1 MGIFLLIIGLVLF
14 IGLVVVHEL
23 GHFWAARRGG
33 VEVEEFGIFFP
44 PRLFKKRMKGGYD
57 FTINLLPLGGFVKL
71 KGEHDSDTEPGSYG
85 AARTR
90 TKVKIML
97 AGVVVNFVTA
107 LVLFTLLALVGMPR
121 LIDNQFTVKSDTKV
135 VKSEVLVSYVEP
147 DSPAAKAGL
156 QQRDQLVQVGG
167 KAVTTSESLPGL
179 TKQFAGEPTAIKYVR
194 AGKTQTVTTM
204 LRTDEVVTASKKTSS
219 PKGYL
224 GIEPAEFAL
233 QRSTW
238 SAPVVAVG
246 LSAQLAALTYQG
258 LWHAVQGL
266 GGIVAGF
273 FTANHAAR
281 ENAQTAAS
289 SQVSGPV
296 GIFVV
301 LKAGSVLGYQFMLL
315 IIAVISLTLAI
326 MNVLPIPALDGGRLF
341 VTVISRLFKKRI
353 SPKTEEAIYGTGFAA
368 LMFLIILIT
377 VVDVKR
383 FF

>member
-1 MGIFLLIIGLVLF
+1 MGIFLLVVGLILF

-44 PRLFKKRMKGGYD
+44 PRLFKRRTKSGYD

-71 KGEHDSDTEPGSYG
+71 KGEHDSDREKGSYG
-85 AARTR
+85 AAKTS

-97 AGVVVNFVTA
+97 AGVFMNLVTA
-107 LVLFTLLALVGMPR
+107 LALFTVLAWLGMPK
-121 LIDNQFTVKSDTKV
+121 LIDNQFTVKSDTHV
-135 VKSEVLVSYVEP
+135 VRNNVLVSYVEAK
-147 DSPAAKAGL
+147 SPAAHAGL
-156 QQRDQLVQVGG
+156 QVRDQLVSVGNR
-167 KAVTTSESLPGL
+167 KVTTSAALPTI
-179 TKQFAGEPTAIKYVR
+179 TKQFAGKSATVVYVR
-194 AGKTQTVTTM
+194 DGKTRQTTATFLSAATVA
-204 LRTDEVVTASKKTSS
+204 ASKKTDN

-224 GIEPAEFAL
+224 GIQPAEYSL

-246 LSAQLAALTYQG
+246 LSAQLTKLTFQG
-258 LWHAVQGL
+258 LGHAIAGL
-266 GGIVAGF
+266 GGIAAGA
-273 FTANHAAR
+273 FTGNHTAR
-281 ENAQTAAS
+281 ENAQTDAS

-301 LKAGSVLGYQFMLL
+301 LRDGSLLGYQFMLL
-315 IIAVISLTLAI
+315 IIAVISLTLAV

-341 VTVISRLFKKRI
+341 VMLISRLFNKQI
-353 SPKTEEAIYGTGFAA
+353 SQKAEEAIYGTGFAV
-368 LMFLIILIT
+368 LMLLIIVIT